1 MEGGEQTSEG
11 TNSENKIKIKHE
23 YEQLIQQKESC
34 HEYFK
39 EFLNKQPRIQ
49 LNNKPIKV
57 IKKNW
62 IQKKIK
68 DDLLLEWDKK
78 FGKKDILNNV
88 KWLLRKISNQKLK
101 MKIYKFRKK
110 SKSLMILNII
120 GMMNLNQCE
129 SMMEWF
135 KAL

>member
-1 MEGGEQTSEG
+1 MEGGEQISEG

-34 HEYFK
+34 REYFK

-49 LNNKPIKV
+49 LNSKPIKV
-57 IKKNW
+57 IKKNL

-78 FGKKDILNNV
+78 FGK
-88 KWLLRKISNQKLK
+88 RYSEQ
-101 MKIYKFRKK
+101 
-110 SKSLMILNII
+110 
-120 GMMNLNQCE
+120 
-129 SMMEWF
+129 
-135 KAL
+135 